1 MAYNNKE
8 WNNSMKLK
16 NKQRK
21 LLIDILIIIT
31 ILAAFFLAYVGL
43 RLFLATDNP
52 FIVIASGSMS
62 PALEVGDVI
71 IVQGVPPTSIQIGDI
86 IVFDSP
92 QKTQTI
98 HRVTQIQTQS
108 NGTILFKT
116 KGDANPGEDAYLTP
130 EQNVHG
136 RVSYRIP
143 WLGWLALIPMI
154 PMTIAIIIII
164 IVLIWPEKRRKT
176 KKWKFLR
183 PRKNSRNPGKTNT
196 PHYRRKRTHL
206 LHNRQQHKIP
216 TQNKNLNQI
225 NNG

>member
-1 MAYNNKE
+1 
-8 WNNSMKLK
+8 MKL
-16 NKQRK
+16 NLKQRK

-43 RLFLATDNP
+43 RLFLATDTP
-52 FIVIASGSMS
+52 FIVIASGSMN

-71 IVQGVPPTSIQIGDI
+71 IVQGVPPTSIQVGDI

-92 QKTQTI
+92 EKIQTI
-98 HRVTQIQTQS
+98 HRVTQIQDQS

-116 KGDANPGEDAYLTP
+116 KGDANPIEDPYWTP

-154 PMTIAIIIII
+154 PLTVAIIIII

-183 PRKNSRNPGKTNT
+183 PRKTAEILAKPIILTRTPQPTLTIIDQNT
-196 PHYRRKRTHL
+196 IY
-206 LHNRQQHKIP
+206 QHKP
-216 TQNKNLNQI
+216 
-225 NNG
+225 